1 MTLETLPR
9 GVING
14 ADREIKGLVTDS
26 LARFGGS
33 PSDPVTRRLM
43 AQSLSTDVERLR
55 NRASHSQ
62 KDYLAEIYSPSQL
75 VGTLEPANYE
85 MSAVNTVLSNSWNK
99 QVELYSDRELMHPL
113 DRSDLL
119 TVPGGVS
126 DELTDEAI
134 AKFID
139 RTVAELGQHVRQAA
153 REAVI
158 NTTRKNGDKWQ
169 RVMVGKSC
177 AFCALL
183 VSRGAVYSEKTVTFK
198 SHANCDC
205 SAAVVKSI
213 NGKQEYFATQQQQ
226 EQVVKL
232 QNKWHEMYVKGGRYA
247 DSEEARRAF
256 GIWYR
261 SQQ

>member
-9 GVING
+9 GVISG
-14 ADREIKGLVTDS
+14 ADREIQGLVTDY
-26 LARFGGS
+26 LATFGGS

-43 AQSLSTDVERLR
+43 AQSLWRDIERLR
-55 NRASHSQ
+55 ARASYSQ
-62 KDYLAEIYSPSQL
+62 KNYLAEIYSPSQL
-75 VGTLEPANYE
+75 LGTLEPANYE
-85 MSAVNTVLSNSWNK
+85 VSSVYTVLSNSWNK

-113 DRSDLL
+113 DRSDLA

-126 DELTDEAI
+126 DDLTDEAI

-139 RTVAELGQHVRQAA
+139 RTVAELGQHVRQAS

-158 NTTRKNGDKWQ
+158 NTTRQNRDSWQ

-183 VSRGAVYSEKTVTFK
+183 VSRGAVYSEKTVKFK
-198 SHANCDC
+198 SHSNCDC

-213 NGKQEYFATQQQQ
+213 NGKQEYFASQQQQ

-232 QNKWHEMYVKGGRYA
+232 QNKWHEIYVKGGRYTNT
-247 DSEEARRAF
+247 EEARRAF